1 MKIGHVNRTV
11 LVLAMACL
19 LQGCAADM
27 ADIGTSPEL
36 SPVGSSLG
44 TAASETSVATMEAL
58 AEPRQDWIGGNADFF
73 RDARASRKG
82 DLITVNIAINDR
94 ATLNNSSNR
103 SRSSETD
110 GALGFDYDLMGVVQS
125 DINGKGNVE
134 SNSRSNGQGSTAR
147 SERIDL
153 AVAAVVTRV
162 MPNGYLLIEG
172 SQELVVNFEQRT
184 LKVSG
189 LVRPADISPENTIS
203 YEKIAEARIA
213 YGGSGRIT
221 EVQQPGWGQQI
232 WDRVSPF

>member
-1 MKIGHVNRTV
+1 MNLRSLGHMS
-11 LVLAMACL
+11 LALAMAFL
-19 LQGCAADM
+19 IQGCAPDVSDFGKA
-27 ADIGTSPEL
+27 PEL
-36 SPVGSSLG
+36 SPVGANLG
-44 TAASETSVATMEAL
+44 EASAEPSIEAVEEL
-58 AEPRQDWIGGNADFF
+58 AEPRPDWIGGSADFF

-82 DLITVNIAINDR
+82 DLITVNIEIDDR

-103 SRSSETD
+103 SRSSEAD
-110 GALGFDYDLMGVVQS
+110 GSLGFDFSVMGVVES
-125 DINGKGNVE
+125 DVDGDGNIE
-134 SNSRSNGQGSTAR
+134 SNSRSNGQGTTAR

-153 AVAAVVTRV
+153 SVAAVVTRV

-213 YGGSGRIT
+213 YGGRGRIT
-221 EVQQPGWGQQI
+221 EAQQPGWGQQI

>member
-1 MKIGHVNRTV
+1 MNRTG
-11 LVLAMACL
+11 LVLGMACL

-27 ADIGTSPEL
+27 ADIGASPEL
-36 SPVGSSLG
+36 SPVGSGLG
-44 TAASETSVATMEAL
+44 TAASDPSVSMVEAL
-58 AEPRQDWIGGNADFF
+58 AEPRPDWIGGNADFF

-103 SRSSETD
+103 SRSSEAD

-134 SNSRSNGQGSTAR
+134 SNSKSNGQGSTAR

-189 LVRPADISPENTIS
+189 LVRPADISPDNAIS